1 MRPRRD
7 QQQDGSAPLDGGCRR
22 SHVGLSP
29 GEVPVGGPEPGTHAR
44 SAGEVAPLPNWGRV
58 TMPRSGVP
66 GHRVECRAVPPE
78 PPATRP
84 RLARVGSYLEG
95 NQALLSGMLAAT
107 RNEWDVAGYGRLA
120 GGRLAG

>member
-1 MRPRRD
+1 MGDVVDRMSVSLPVRFRW
-7 QQQDGSAPLDGGCRR
+7 GVRSLEPTLGAP
-22 SHVGLSP
+22 
-29 GEVPVGGPEPGTHAR
+29 
-44 SAGEVAPLPNWGRV
+44 GEVAPLPNWGRV

-120 GGRLAG
+120 GGRLAGARWFP